1 METGGNMRDFDIAG
15 LEALAGREARS
26 TPPDG
31 FFPGART
38 ARALRAA
45 LAGLSA
51 GRDEGEAAEWLA
63 DNRYLIEREALGA
76 ARDFSG
82 AGRLRAGR
90 EGALICE
97 AAAALVSALSGRVD
111 ERAAGAYFA
120 AYARETPLTLAEL
133 GLIGA
138 AIRCA
143 LTLFIAREFDGAPRA
158 EAVAAA
164 IESLRALSGA
174 DLTEL
179 VEGCDLCGQI
189 LARDPAGVYASMDE
203 SSRALY
209 RRRLAH
215 LAKRDGISESACA
228 RRVLELAEA
237 HAGDPRRSHVG
248 WWLLAEPLGRPRRE
262 RTGALCALAVFIT
275 AALVSAAAGLVSGG
289 LLTALLALLPA
300 LEIAKNGL
308 DALLLRLIEPRV
320 LPRLA
325 LEDGVPDEGRTVC
338 AVSAVLASEKDG
350 PALARRLET
359 FRAASRGCGGNL
371 VFALLADLPEAASER
386 VRGDAAVI
394 GSARAAVDG
403 LNEKYSGGFYL
414 LIRPR
419 RENRRDGVWQPR
431 ERKRGALMAL
441 AGLMTGGESELECLS
456 GDALRLRGARY
467 ILALDADTTL
477 LPGAARELIGAML
490 HPLNRP
496 EFDGKG
502 RVISGRGLIHP
513 RVSVE
518 LAAAE
523 RSRFSRTMA
532 GPGGIDPYGSVCGEV
547 WMDLTGR
554 GGFAGKGIIDAGA
567 LVRCCSGLP
576 DNLVL
581 SHDAVE
587 GALLRGGYM
596 GSTELTDGFPASPA
610 AWFKRQH
617 RWVRGDWQNLA
628 VMRRLRGRLALA
640 DRLKLLDSARRS
652 LTPIACAAALVLAA
666 LMPEAGLLPAAA
678 IAALSLCSGLP
689 GAVLRALT
697 RRSGREKH
705 PGGALYGAAL
715 RLGQLVLRFVFL
727 PWEAW
732 TNLSAVCTAL
742 WRVHVS
748 HRRLLQWQTSAQAL
762 PRGARAF
769 ISRLWPQLALGA
781 ALAAFSPEPAGKT
794 LGLVWAAGA
803 LFASPLGADC
813 ALAPPLAADKRRFL
827 LAECAKI
834 WRFFDENCTAARGFL
849 PPDNVQ
855 FQPPTGAAERTSPTN
870 IGLAMASCLAAADLG
885 LAERSRA
892 LELIEGMLSTC
903 ERLEKW
909 RGHLYNWYD
918 LTTLSPLEPRYV
930 STVDSG
936 NLAAALTALAAGL
949 IEYGR
954 PDLAARAQ
962 ALRRGMDFSALY
974 VKRRRLFSIGCD
986 AAKGELGRGCYDLLA
1001 SEARL
1006 TAYYAVASGAAPAR
1020 HWRQL
1025 SRALVGRDGYRGLAS
1040 WTGTMFEYLMPEL
1053 FLPLARGSLL
1063 WESARFCLYAQRRD
1077 VPSGLPW
1084 GQSESAFFSLDA
1096 SLSYRYKA
1104 HGCAS
1109 LALQRGMAAD
1119 TVCAPYAAYLALAVS
1134 PNAAVRCLRRFAE
1147 LDPGGKYGLWE
1158 AVDFT
1163 PRRCASASGESVRT
1177 VMAHHLGMSLI
1188 AAANCLLGNI
1198 MCRRFMSEPDMA
1210 AFAPLLAER
1219 SPEGA
1224 VTLRRRGFDRPQRP
1238 RERRAAVPGESFPCV
1253 RTSAPRVYPLS
1264 NGVYSLLVSST
1275 GLSAAHCGGVL
1286 LYRGFES
1293 PLRGPAGIRL
1303 RFMGADLLPIPG
1315 AEDGLAFTLER
1326 RGGALRFT
1334 GEGARFAS
1342 EALCAVSARDECE
1355 LRAVEIRAR
1364 EALRG
1369 ELRLEFEP
1377 VLARDADFAAHPAYW
1392 RLGLT
1397 AETEDG
1403 ALLLRRIPREGI
1415 SGCWL
1420 CLAADRD
1427 CVFSANAYGE
1437 ALGALSHPYVT
1448 ARVPLSLAAGETAR
1462 VRFSLAFAPTR
1473 ATALETARCGL
1484 ALGAAQ
1490 CGDLV
1495 SVLAAVYS
1503 LPREAVD
1510 ALPELA
1516 GRLCFPR
1523 VDGGGAPLGALWA
1536 LGISGDLPLAVMPA
1550 GDAEKLSAA
1559 IARHALLRAAGVRA
1573 ELAVLTSDGG
1583 DYSRPG
1589 HAALM
1594 RALASRSLEALLG
1607 ARGGVFV
1614 TDDPEGACAASA
1626 AVLMDEGG
1634 ALAPRRFPGFP
1645 SDAPAAEPRRGG
1657 HTEYSRR
1664 GCEFVFTVKG
1674 ALPEKCWSLPMSNG
1688 RFGYLAAD
1696 CGLGNMWLANAREE
1710 RVNAWACDERA
1721 AFGPETLETVANGR
1735 TISLFAAEDGAAARV
1750 SFGPGWARWEKLGA
1764 RVTAFVPP
1772 DIAAR
1777 VLIIENAPGEIRWH
1791 TSLTLAGD
1799 ASDAPYV
1806 TTSLERGILRARNAR
1821 TGLECAAAFSRE
1833 CSQWT
1838 CDEAA
1843 WFAREPGMECG
1854 AGLAPCFGAVFP
1866 GGEPLVIV
1874 LGAAPDAELAA
1885 LADIDSAR
1893 AALERTREGLERVCR
1908 VKSASPHEAVR
1919 RYLDG
1924 WAVYQALV
1932 CRLMARCSLYQSG
1945 GAYGFRDQ
1953 LQDAANLLFL
1963 SPKYARERILDACAH
1978 QYAEGDVMH
1987 WWHPGGPDRG
1997 VRTRISD
2004 DLLWLPWA
2012 VCEYVEASGDRGILS
2027 ELVRGLASP
2036 PLAEGER
2043 SRYEPA
2049 VPADTPASVLEHC
2062 AAAFRCVLR
2071 RGFGPHGLLK
2081 IGSGD
2086 WCDAFDAVSGESVW
2100 LTEFFAHTARRFVG
2114 YLDTRSAAALESAAR
2129 RCLRGVEA
2137 AWDGEWYRR
2146 GYYADGSPLGSRE
2159 SRGCKIDALA
2169 QAWAA
2174 FCGCDEN
2181 RVDTALRSA
2190 VRALFDED
2198 GGLARLFAP
2207 PFGDGTERAGYINGY
2222 GEGFRENGGQYTHA
2236 AVWLALA
2243 CLKRGLRAEGERIM
2257 LGLLRRGEAYG
2268 AEPFVLAADVYSN
2281 PARRGEAGW
2290 SWYTGAAGWYLR
2302 AAREFWPDK
2311 SPNLAPD
2318 VTVSGDSSVTERQT
2332 SDTRRRP

>member
-179 VEGCDLCGQI
+179 VEACDLCGQI

-215 LAKRDGISESACA
+215 LAKREGISESACA

-237 HAGDPRRSHVG
+237 HAGDPKRSHVG

-325 LEDGVPDEGRTVC
+325 LEDGIPDEGRTVC

-394 GSARAAVDG
+394 ESVRAAVDG

-502 RVISGRGLIHP
+502 RVVSGRGLIHP

-652 LTPIACAAALVLAA
+652 LTPIVCAAALVLAA

-678 IAALSLCSGLP
+678 AAALSLCSGLP

-748 HRRLLQWQTSAQAL
+748 QQAAAAMADLGPGAAARGAGLHL
-762 PRGARAF
+762 PALAPARAGRGARGLLARARREDPRP
-769 ISRLWPQLALGA
+769 RLGGGRRSSLRRWGRTAP
-781 ALAAFSPEPAGKT
+781 S
-794 LGLVWAAGA
+794 
-803 LFASPLGADC
+803 
-813 ALAPPLAADKRRFL
+813 APPLAADKRRFL

-918 LTTLSPLEPRYV
+918 LTTLSPARAALRLDGGQREPRRRAHGP
-930 STVDSG
+930 SRRGSL
-936 NLAAALTALAAGL
+936 NTAGPTSPPARRPCAG
-949 IEYGR
+949 
-954 PDLAARAQ
+954 
-962 ALRRGMDFSALY
+962 GMDFSALL
-974 VKRRRLFSIGCD
+974 R
-986 AAKGELGRGCYDLLA
+986 
-1001 SEARL
+1001 EA
-1006 TAYYAVASGAAPAR
+1006 P
-1020 HWRQL
+1020 
-1025 SRALVGRDGYRGLAS
+1025 
-1040 WTGTMFEYLMPEL
+1040 P
-1053 FLPLARGSLL
+1053 
-1063 WESARFCLYAQRRD
+1063 
-1077 VPSGLPW
+1077 
-1084 GQSESAFFSLDA
+1084 
-1096 SLSYRYKA
+1096 
-1104 HGCAS
+1104 
-1109 LALQRGMAAD
+1109 ALQ
-1119 TVCAPYAAYLALAVS
+1119 
-1134 PNAAVRCLRRFAE
+1134 
-1147 LDPGGKYGLWE
+1147 
-1158 AVDFT
+1158 
-1163 PRRCASASGESVRT
+1163 
-1177 VMAHHLGMSLI
+1177 H
-1188 AAANCLLGNI
+1188 
-1198 MCRRFMSEPDMA
+1198 
-1210 AFAPLLAER
+1210 
-1219 SPEGA
+1219 
-1224 VTLRRRGFDRPQRP
+1224 
-1238 RERRAAVPGESFPCV
+1238 
-1253 RTSAPRVYPLS
+1253 
-1264 NGVYSLLVSST
+1264 
-1275 GLSAAHCGGVL
+1275 
-1286 LYRGFES
+1286 
-1293 PLRGPAGIRL
+1293 RL
-1303 RFMGADLLPIPG
+1303 
-1315 AEDGLAFTLER
+1315 
-1326 RGGALRFT
+1326 
-1334 GEGARFAS
+1334 
-1342 EALCAVSARDECE
+1342 
-1355 LRAVEIRAR
+1355 
-1364 EALRG
+1364 
-1369 ELRLEFEP
+1369 
-1377 VLARDADFAAHPAYW
+1377 
-1392 RLGLT
+1392 
-1397 AETEDG
+1397 
-1403 ALLLRRIPREGI
+1403 
-1415 SGCWL
+1415 
-1420 CLAADRD
+1420 
-1427 CVFSANAYGE
+1427 
-1437 ALGALSHPYVT
+1437 
-1448 ARVPLSLAAGETAR
+1448 
-1462 VRFSLAFAPTR
+1462 
-1473 ATALETARCGL
+1473 
-1484 ALGAAQ
+1484 
-1490 CGDLV
+1490 
-1495 SVLAAVYS
+1495 
-1503 LPREAVD
+1503 
-1510 ALPELA
+1510 
-1516 GRLCFPR
+1516 
-1523 VDGGGAPLGALWA
+1523 
-1536 LGISGDLPLAVMPA
+1536 
-1550 GDAEKLSAA
+1550 
-1559 IARHALLRAAGVRA
+1559 
-1573 ELAVLTSDGG
+1573 
-1583 DYSRPG
+1583 
-1589 HAALM
+1589 
-1594 RALASRSLEALLG
+1594 
-1607 ARGGVFV
+1607 
-1614 TDDPEGACAASA
+1614 
-1626 AVLMDEGG
+1626 
-1634 ALAPRRFPGFP
+1634 
-1645 SDAPAAEPRRGG
+1645 
-1657 HTEYSRR
+1657 
-1664 GCEFVFTVKG
+1664 
-1674 ALPEKCWSLPMSNG
+1674 
-1688 RFGYLAAD
+1688 
-1696 CGLGNMWLANAREE
+1696 
-1710 RVNAWACDERA
+1710 
-1721 AFGPETLETVANGR
+1721 
-1735 TISLFAAEDGAAARV
+1735 
-1750 SFGPGWARWEKLGA
+1750 
-1764 RVTAFVPP
+1764 
-1772 DIAAR
+1772 
-1777 VLIIENAPGEIRWH
+1777 
-1791 TSLTLAGD
+1791 
-1799 ASDAPYV
+1799 
-1806 TTSLERGILRARNAR
+1806 
-1821 TGLECAAAFSRE
+1821 
-1833 CSQWT
+1833 
-1838 CDEAA
+1838 
-1843 WFAREPGMECG
+1843 
-1854 AGLAPCFGAVFP
+1854 
-1866 GGEPLVIV
+1866 
-1874 LGAAPDAELAA
+1874 
-1885 LADIDSAR
+1885 
-1893 AALERTREGLERVCR
+1893 
-1908 VKSASPHEAVR
+1908 
-1919 RYLDG
+1919 
-1924 WAVYQALV
+1924 
-1932 CRLMARCSLYQSG
+1932 
-1945 GAYGFRDQ
+1945 
-1953 LQDAANLLFL
+1953 
-1963 SPKYARERILDACAH
+1963 
-1978 QYAEGDVMH
+1978 
-1987 WWHPGGPDRG
+1987 
-1997 VRTRISD
+1997 
-2004 DLLWLPWA
+2004 
-2012 VCEYVEASGDRGILS
+2012 
-2027 ELVRGLASP
+2027 
-2036 PLAEGER
+2036 
-2043 SRYEPA
+2043 
-2049 VPADTPASVLEHC
+2049 
-2062 AAAFRCVLR
+2062 
-2071 RGFGPHGLLK
+2071 
-2081 IGSGD
+2081 
-2086 WCDAFDAVSGESVW
+2086 
-2100 LTEFFAHTARRFVG
+2100 
-2114 YLDTRSAAALESAAR
+2114 
-2129 RCLRGVEA
+2129 
-2137 AWDGEWYRR
+2137 
-2146 GYYADGSPLGSRE
+2146 
-2159 SRGCKIDALA
+2159 
-2169 QAWAA
+2169 
-2174 FCGCDEN
+2174 
-2181 RVDTALRSA
+2181 
-2190 VRALFDED
+2190 
-2198 GGLARLFAP
+2198 
-2207 PFGDGTERAGYINGY
+2207 
-2222 GEGFRENGGQYTHA
+2222 
-2236 AVWLALA
+2236 
-2243 CLKRGLRAEGERIM
+2243 
-2257 LGLLRRGEAYG
+2257 
-2268 AEPFVLAADVYSN
+2268 
-2281 PARRGEAGW
+2281 
-2290 SWYTGAAGWYLR
+2290 
-2302 AAREFWPDK
+2302 
-2311 SPNLAPD
+2311 
-2318 VTVSGDSSVTERQT
+2318 
-2332 SDTRRRP
+2332 